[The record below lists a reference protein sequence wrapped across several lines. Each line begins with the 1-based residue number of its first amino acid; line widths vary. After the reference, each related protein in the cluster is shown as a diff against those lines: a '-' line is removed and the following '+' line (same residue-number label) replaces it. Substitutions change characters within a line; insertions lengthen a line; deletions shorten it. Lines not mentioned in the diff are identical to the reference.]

1 MADNDIYN
9 SKAKYDRLV
18 RSLDYLV
25 LPTDKRPKGTYH
37 GKYQIKNT
45 KNLEHLKRLISK
57 FEAQDLSY
65 IRRKRFIEVFLT
77 IAHITD
83 KDFSELQKNEEESD
97 KIASQI
103 NKIYKT
109 VESRK
114 SAFSMIKR
122 IWKVLFKDIGYWNE
136 IKIQQDKSKQR
147 QRKDKLLPEEYRSL
161 LKYFNQD
168 VETKLIIILTVESLS
183 RPAELLSCKIKGIED
198 YQDYALINIERGKEG
213 LKKLICIDSYPLLKQ
228 YIQQY
233 QLSSNPETYLFSN
246 GNRNRDKQ
254 LTPAMVSKKLRKAC
268 KDLQFN
274 KSISLYSLKRFGVTL
289 MSLQGASAN
298 EISKVAGWTSP
309 KQLSTYDLSTQ
320 KEVVDILLLKKGIRK
335 GKEEN
340 GYSTKPKECL
350 YCGRKEIGFE
360 LNDCPQCLRSLDP
373 SKIRKQMEL
382 MQKLDSL
389 SGLSEVE
396 NVKTVLEILNE
407 LKARLEK
414 VETKLKN

>member
-9 SKAKYDRLV
+9 SKAKYDRLAK
-18 RSLDYLV
+18 SLDYLI
-25 LPTDKRPKGTYH
+25 LPIDKRPKDVYQ
-37 GKYQIKNT
+37 GKYQIKNPG
-45 KNLEHLKRLISK
+45 NLQYFKRLISK

-65 IRRKRFIEVFLT
+65 IRRKRFIEVLLT
-77 IAHITD
+77 ISHITN
-83 KDFSELQKNEEESD
+83 KDFAELQMNEEESD
-97 KIASQI
+97 KVASQI

-122 IWKVLFKDIGYWNE
+122 TWKVLFKDIGCWSE

-161 LKYFNQD
+161 LKYFKED
-168 VETKLIIILTVESLS
+168 AETKLIISLTVESLS

-213 LKKLICIDSYPLLKQ
+213 LKKLICIDSYALLKQ
-228 YIQQY
+228 YLQQY
-233 QLSSNPETYLFSN
+233 QLSSSPENYLFAN
-246 GNRNRDKQ
+246 GSRNRDKP
-254 LTPAMVSKKLRKAC
+254 LTPAILSKRLRKAC
-268 KDLQFN
+268 LDLQLN

-382 MQKLDSL
+382 LQKIEQIPKIEELIDKIERL
-389 SGLSEVE
+389 SKIV
-396 NVKTVLEILNE
+396 
-407 LKARLEK
+407 EK
-414 VETKLKN
+414 VQETKN